1 MSDSAVEKKK
11 ILVVDDDK
19 NILRLIQ
26 AYLENDEY
34 RIYNATDG
42 KECFAMVDQDIPDV
56 ILLDLRI
63 PGMDGIEVMK
73 SLRIYYPKIPI
84 IMMSAHGTIQSA
96 VDAMQTGAYDFV
108 TKPFDSN
115 RLKVSVRNA
124 LERKTKD
131 DEIERLQKELYG
143 PRDYGSIVG
152 SSPAMRRIYDLMDK
166 IVASSNVTVLIT
178 GESGTGKELVAREIH
193 KHDKSREKKPFVAFN
208 CAAIPEHLLESEL
221 FGHEKG
227 AFTGATERRIG
238 KFEFAHG
245 GTLFLDE
252 IGEMSM
258 ATQAK
263 LVRVIQER
271 EVSRIGGNDVIKI
284 DVRLISATNKNLEE
298 EVKNGRFREDLFYRL
313 SVFPIV
319 MPSLRERKEDVAL
332 LATHFMEK
340 FKKREKKENISGMSR
355 EVLELL
361 MGYHWPGN
369 VRELENSMERA
380 MVLASGNAITL
391 EDLPPN
397 IRTLSAPKP
406 GYGKEMYMDMTGTM
420 EEILERVEEKII
432 KKCFADCDGNISEVA
447 RRLNI
452 GRATIYRKAE
462 KYGLPIKDYSTGE
475 SS

>member
-319 MPSLRERKEDVAL
+319 MPSLRERKEDIPL
-332 LATHFMEK
+332 LVEYFL
-340 FKKREKKENISGMSR
+340 SR
-355 EVLELL
+355 
-361 MGYHWPGN
+361 
-369 VRELENSMERA
+369 
-380 MVLASGNAITL
+380 
-391 EDLPPN
+391 
-397 IRTLSAPKP
+397 
-406 GYGKEMYMDMTGTM
+406 
-420 EEILERVEEKII
+420 
-432 KKCFADCDGNISEVA
+432 
-447 RRLNI
+447 
-452 GRATIYRKAE
+452 
-462 KYGLPIKDYSTGE
+462 
-475 SS
+475 